1 MTAQGDADATF
12 VVVTVGSCLCAVP
25 IADVVETM
33 RPLPVEPI
41 AGAPSFVCGIAILRG
56 IPVPVVDLG
65 LLLAVP
71 AMRGAR
77 FVALRLGERRVAMK
91 VDDVV
96 GVRRLQTSTLLE
108 VPSLLGGVGTE
119 LVEALGTLDTQLL
132 MVLRASRIL
141 PTETWEWPEVTT

>member
-1 MTAQGDADATF
+1 MTAQGDAETTF
-12 VVVTVGSCLCAVP
+12 VVVTIGSCFCAVP
-25 IADVVETM
+25 VAHVVETM
-33 RPLPVEPI
+33 RALPVEPI

-96 GVRRLQTSTLLE
+96 GVRRLQTSTLRQ

-141 PTETWEWPEVTT
+141 PTEIWQWPEVTT